1 MNGNGNDICHLA
13 FAAASAEFSIG
24 ALYGWIAKHLF
35 ETGPPS
41 GDSTVLVM
49 VAIHEFTYDPAGQ
62 LQVLLALSKEERA
75 LLVSLSRMIIPAN
88 RVQET
93 LLLFMGGL
101 FSDFFWMVAYGNEAN
116 RKSVLI

>member
-1 MNGNGNDICHLA
+1 M
-13 FAAASAEFSIG
+13 
-24 ALYGWIAKHLF
+24 
-35 ETGPPS
+35 
-41 GDSTVLVM
+41 LVTI
-49 VAIHEFTYDPAGQ
+49 AIHEIFYDDAGQ
-62 LQVLLALSKEERA
+62 LQVLLALSKGERA